1 MFTESSTNYPILL
14 ACLLFM
20 SILLAMFI
28 FSLLRQYRFRLIE
41 YEWQL
46 AREIELID
54 AERKRIH
61 IDLHDEIGAGLSS
74 IGIILQQYPVQN
86 GEIQRKIVDQVQ
98 SMRTVIREIAYDFVP
113 PSLDTIGLNKTIIH
127 LFDEIEFTHQ
137 IKTITTLDFDDSEFK
152 PQKAVHMYRIVKEI
166 TTNTLKHACCNSI
179 HCSIITKQKT
189 LHLLITDDG
198 IGFNTTYKHS
208 LQKGAGLSH
217 IYSRAKLLNA
227 RVNLVTSVGNG
238 VKYEIRIPLKSLQ
251 TDNAYE

>member
-1 MFTESSTNYPILL
+1 MFTENPTNYPILL
-14 ACLLFM
+14 ASLLFM

-28 FSLLRQYRFRLIE
+28 FSLLRQYRFRLNE

-86 GEIQRKIVDQVQ
+86 GDMHRKIVDQVQ
-98 SMRTVIREIAYDFVP
+98 SMRSVIREIAYDFVP
-113 PSLDTIGLNKTIIH
+113 PSLDTIGLKKSIIH
-127 LFDEIEFTHQ
+127 LLDEIELTHQ
-137 IKTITTLDFDDSEFK
+137 IKMATSLNFVDSEFK
-152 PQKAVHMYRIVKEI
+152 PQKAIHLYRIVKEI
-166 TTNTLKHACCNSI
+166 TTNTIKHACCTNI
-179 HCSIITKQKT
+179 HCSITVKQKT
-189 LHLLITDDG
+189 LQVVISDDG
-198 IGFNTTYKHS
+198 IGFSTAHKNS

-217 IYSRAKLLNA
+217 IYSRSKLLNA
-227 RVNLVTSVGNG
+227 RIDLVTSIGNG

-251 TDNAYE
+251 TNNDYE